1 MEESAKILIE
11 EISSLKTVKSKQL
24 LKLIPQLNISTETG
38 TVSIGFKVGAGRL
51 YIVKDV
57 AYFLDI
63 VSSRGILPFG
73 KNFIYDGNKYEFD
86 ETADM
91 LLSLLNASFG
101 KGFRQTSGEKS
112 IQIKTNIVLPV
123 FKLLSNLKPDIY
135 INEKHY
141 PGMNICNGDIPVVS
155 ELSEKRGILKIIF
168 EDFLNISPIMPD
180 YSVCRYF
187 NELFIVSQNQA
198 KLIASFLK
206 AYKTD
211 GKVYVNINPKLKQRV
226 LTKVMPKL
234 KVASNLIIDEAVKRD
249 VIVGELITKVYL
261 DKTEDGDIKATAYF
275 CYGDAEFNHFAGEK
289 PSIASKVLLRDFN
302 KENEF
307 IITAAKMGFV
317 PKDGNLYIYNDSD
330 IYDFVTGNVNQL
342 KSFGEVYYSKTFD
355 MPILSPT
362 RGDVG
367 ISLAPGNVLNFTINY
382 DGIDVS
388 ELESVFN
395 SIQEKKTY
403 HRLKSGTFV
412 NLEADAL
419 VSGSKLIENLD
430 IKKDGLNNA
439 SADIPLSK
447 AFYLSG
453 ISSDNLSVKK
463 DTYFTDFVSRF
474 ENASF
479 EDYELPEG
487 MEDILRP
494 YQKIGF
500 KWLKLLASFGLGGIL
515 ADEMGLGKTL
525 QAIAFVKSEYEK
537 TKKPSLIVAPTS
549 LLYNWY
555 NEIKK
560 FSPDSSV
567 CIISGDPA
575 ERKALVSEID
585 KYCFVI
591 TSYGILRRDAHLYA
605 NTSLAYCIIDEAQQ
619 IKNPNTINAKSVKS
633 LKAQGFFALTGTP
646 LENNLTELWSIF
658 DFVMPG
664 YLFSR
669 HKFRTMYEIPIV
681 KEESKD
687 SLNELLKHTK
697 PFILRRLKSQVMSEL
712 PQKIE
717 SKIVCEPT
725 QKQKLLY
732 TAYASAAK
740 KEINAL
746 IDNGSITRNH
756 IKILS
761 MITRLRQLCCHPSLF
776 VENYNG
782 GSGKLDVLID
792 LLESSIDSGHRVLIF
807 SQFTSMLSIIAATL
821 NEIGIS
827 FFYLDGHTP
836 SKSRVEMADKFNN
849 GEKSVFLIS
858 LKAGGTGL
866 NLTGADMVIHF
877 DPWWNPAVE
886 NQATD
891 RVHRIGQTKSVQVI
905 KFVAKDTIEE
915 KIHEIQ
921 QIKQNMI
928 DNVLETGETLL
939 SSMTIEEIKSLF
951 E

>member
-1 MEESAKILIE
+1 MEESAKLLIE
-11 EISSLKTVKSKQL
+11 EISSLKTVKSKQI
-24 LKLIPQLNISTETG
+24 LKLVPQLNIFTETG
-38 TVSIGFKVGAGRL
+38 TASIGFKIGAGRL
-51 YIVKDV
+51 YIIKDV
-57 AYFLDI
+57 VQFLDI
-63 VSSRGILPFG
+63 VSSGGVLPFG
-73 KNFIYDGNKYEFD
+73 KNFVYDGNKYEFD
-86 ETADM
+86 GPSEM
-91 LLSLLNASFG
+91 LLSLLIASSG
-101 KGFRQTSGEKS
+101 KGFKEIAGEKK
-112 IQIKTNIVLPV
+112 IQIKTNIIITV
-123 FKLLSNLKPDIY
+123 FKLLSELKTEIS
-135 INEKHY
+135 INEKNY
-141 PGMNICNGDIPVVS
+141 PGMKIRIGDIPVVS
-155 ELSEKRGILKIIF
+155 EISEKRGILKIVY
-168 EDFLNISPIMPD
+168 EDFLNILPILPD
-180 YSVCRYF
+180 FSVCRYF

-206 AYKTD
+206 SYTTD

-249 VIVGELITKVYL
+249 VIIGELKTKVYL
-261 DKTEDGDIKATAYF
+261 DKTEDGDIKATALF
-275 CYGDAEFNHFAGEK
+275 CYGETQFNHFAGEK
-289 PSIASKVLLRDFN
+289 PIMPSKVLLRDYN
-302 KENEF
+302 RENEF
-307 IITAAKMGFV
+307 ILTAAKMGFV

-342 KSFGEVYYSKTFD
+342 QTFGDVYYSKTFD
-355 MPILSPT
+355 MKILSPAH
-362 RGDVG
+362 GNVG
-367 ISLAPGNVLNFTINY
+367 ISLSQGNVLNFTINY

-388 ELESVFN
+388 EIESVFN

-412 NLEADAL
+412 NLEADSL
-419 VSGSKLIENLD
+419 VSGVKLFENLD
-430 IKKDGLNNA
+430 IKKGAFESSL
-439 SADIPLSK
+439 ADVPLSK
-447 AFYLSG
+447 AFYLSN
-453 ISSDNLSVKK
+453 ISSDNLAITK
-463 DTYFTDFVSRF
+463 DTYFTNFVSRF

-479 EDYELPEG
+479 EDYELPKG
-487 MEDILRP
+487 MEDVLRP

-525 QAIAFVKSEYEK
+525 QAIAFVKSEYEN
-537 TKKPSLIVAPTS
+537 TQKPTLIVAPTS

-567 CIISGDPA
+567 CIVSGDPT

-591 TSYGILRRDAHLYA
+591 TSYGLLRRDAHLYSNA
-605 NTSLAYCIIDEAQQ
+605 SLAYCIIDEAQQ
-619 IKNPNTINAKSVKS
+619 IKNPNTINAKTVKS

-681 KEESKD
+681 KEEDKD

-740 KEINAL
+740 KEINTL
-746 IDNGSITRNH
+746 IDSGSIARNH

-782 GSGKLDVLID
+782 GSGKLNVLID

-807 SQFTSMLSIIAATL
+807 SQFTSMLSIIASTL

-827 FFYLDGHTP
+827 YFYLDGHTP
-836 SKSRVEMADKFNN
+836 SKSRVEMADRFNN

-891 RVHRIGQTKSVQVI
+891 RVHRIGQTKSVQVM

-921 QIKQNMI
+921 QVKQNMI

-939 SSMTIEEIKSLF
+939 SSMSIDEIKSLF

>member
-1 MEESAKILIE
+1 MEESAKVLIE
-11 EISSLKTVKSKQL
+11 EISSLKTVKSKQI
-24 LKLIPQLNISTETG
+24 LKLVPQLNIFTETG
-38 TVSIGFKVGAGRL
+38 TVSMGFKVGAGRL

-57 AYFLDI
+57 FQFLDI
-63 VSSRGILPFG
+63 VSSGGVLSFG
-73 KNFIYDGNKYEFD
+73 KNFIYDASKYEF
-86 ETADM
+86 EEVSEI
-91 LLSLLNASFG
+91 LLSLLIASSG
-101 KGFRQTSGEKS
+101 KLFRQTAGQKEIQLKS
-112 IQIKTNIVLPV
+112 NIIIPV
-123 FKLLSNLKPDIY
+123 FKLLSKLKTEVF

-141 PGMNICNGDIPVVS
+141 PGMKICNNDIPVVS
-155 ELSEKRGILKIIF
+155 ELCEKRGILKIVY
-168 EDFLNISPIMPD
+168 EDFLNIVPILSD

-198 KLIASFLK
+198 KLIASFMNS
-206 AYKTD
+206 YKTD

-249 VIVGELITKVYL
+249 VIIGQLQTKVYL
-261 DKTEDGDIKATAYF
+261 DKTEDGDIKAIALF
-275 CYGDAEFNHFAGEK
+275 CYGDTAFNHFAGEK
-289 PSIASKVLLRDFN
+289 PTIPSKVLLRDYN

-307 IITAAKMGFV
+307 ILTAAKMGFV

-330 IYDFVTGNVNQL
+330 IYDFITGRVNQL

-355 MPILSPT
+355 MPILSPS

-367 ISLAPGNVLNFTINY
+367 ISLSQGNVLNFTINY

-395 SIQEKKTY
+395 SIQEKKIY
-403 HRLKSGTFV
+403 HRLKSGAFV

-419 VSGSKLIENLD
+419 VSGAKLVENLD
-430 IKKDGLNNA
+430 IKKDKFENS
-439 SADIPLSK
+439 SADIPLGK
-447 AFYLSG
+447 AFYLSN
-453 ISSDNLSVKK
+453 ISSDNLTINK
-463 DTYFTDFVSRF
+463 DTYFTDFVSKF
-474 ENASF
+474 ENVSF
-479 EDYELPEG
+479 EDYELPQG
-487 MEDILRP
+487 MDDVLRP
-494 YQKIGF
+494 YQKTGF

-537 TKKPSLIVAPTS
+537 IKKPTLIVAPTS

-567 CIISGDPA
+567 CIISGDPT
-575 ERKALVSEID
+575 ERKALVSDID

-619 IKNPNTINAKSVKS
+619 IKNPNTINAKAVKS
-633 LKAQGFFALTGTP
+633 LNANGFFALTGTP

-669 HKFRTMYEIPIV
+669 HKFRTMYEIPII

-717 SKIVCEPT
+717 SKIVCKPT
-725 QKQKLLY
+725 PKQRLLY

-740 KEINAL
+740 KEINTL
-746 IDNGSITRNH
+746 IDNGTVARNH

-776 VENYNG
+776 VENYSG

-807 SQFTSMLSIIAATL
+807 SQFTSMLSIIASTL
-821 NEIGIS
+821 NEIGMS
-827 FFYLDGHTP
+827 YFYLDGHTP
-836 SKSRVEMADKFNN
+836 SKSRVEMADRFNN

-891 RVHRIGQTKSVQVI
+891 RVHRIGQTKSVQVM
-905 KFVAKDTIEE
+905 KFVSKDTIEE

-921 QIKQNMI
+921 QIKQTMI

-939 SSMTIEEIKSLF
+939 SSMTIDEIKSLF

>member
-11 EISSLKTVKSKQL
+11 EISSLKTVKSKQI
-24 LKLIPQLNISTETG
+24 LKLVPQLNIFTETG
-38 TVSIGFKVGAGRL
+38 AISIGFKVGSGRL
-51 YIVKDV
+51 YIVKDIFQ
-57 AYFLDI
+57 FLDA
-63 VSSRGILPFG
+63 VSSGSILPFG
-73 KNFIYDGNKYEFD
+73 KNFIYDADKYEFD
-86 ETADM
+86 ETSEM
-91 LLSLLNASFG
+91 LLSLLIASYG
-101 KGFRQTSGEKS
+101 KGFMKASGEKE
-112 IQIKTNIVLPV
+112 IQLKSGIIIPV
-123 FKLLSNLKPDIY
+123 FKLLSKLKNEIF

-141 PGMNICNGDIPVVS
+141 PGMKISNNDIPVVS
-155 ELSEKRGILKIIF
+155 ELTEKRGILKIVY
-168 EDFLNISPIMPD
+168 EDFLNISPVLPD

-187 NELFIVSQNQA
+187 GDLFIISQNQA
-198 KLIASFLK
+198 KLITSFLN
-206 AYKTD
+206 AYKSE
-211 GKVYVNINPKLKQRV
+211 GKVYVNVNPKLKQRV

-234 KVASNLIIDEAVKRD
+234 KAASTLIIDDAVKRD
-249 VIVGELITKVYL
+249 VIIGELKTKVYL
-261 DKTEDGDIKATAYF
+261 DKTDDGDIKATALF
-275 CYGDAEFNHFAGEK
+275 CYDETEFNHFAGEK
-289 PSIASKVLLRDFN
+289 PSLPSKVLLRDYN

-307 IITAAKMGFV
+307 ILTAAKMGFV
-317 PKDGNLYIYNDSD
+317 PKDGNLYIYNDGD

-342 KSFGEVYYSKTFD
+342 KSFGEVYYTKTFD
-355 MPILSPT
+355 MQILSPS

-367 ISLAPGNVLNFTINY
+367 ISLAQGNVLNFTINY

-403 HRLKSGTFV
+403 HRLKSGAFV
-412 NLEADAL
+412 NLNADAL
-419 VSGSKLIENLD
+419 VSGAKLIENLD
-430 IKKDGLNNA
+430 VKKGGFEN
-439 SADIPLSK
+439 SKADVPLGK
-447 AFYLSG
+447 AFYLSN
-453 ISSDNLSVKK
+453 ISSDTLTINR
-463 DTYFTDFVSRF
+463 DTYFSNFVSRF
-474 ENASF
+474 ESVAY
-479 EDYELPEG
+479 EDYELPQD
-487 MEDILRP
+487 MANVLRP

-525 QAIAFVKSEYEK
+525 QAIAFVKSEYENL
-537 TKKPSLIVAPTS
+537 KKPSLIVAPTS

-567 CIISGDPA
+567 CIISGDPS
-575 ERKALVSEID
+575 ERKALVSDID
-585 KYCFVI
+585 KYIFVI
-591 TSYGILRRDAHLYA
+591 TSYGLLRRDAHLYT
-605 NTSLAYCIIDEAQQ
+605 NKELAYCIIDEAQQ
-619 IKNPNTINAKSVKS
+619 IKNPNTINAKAVKS
-633 LKAQGFFALTGTP
+633 LKAHGFFALTGTP

-669 HKFRTMYEIPIV
+669 HKFRNMYEIPIV
-681 KEESKD
+681 KEEDKD

-717 SKIVCEPT
+717 SKIVCEST

-740 KEINAL
+740 KEIDVL
-746 IDNGSITRNH
+746 IDNGSVARNH

-782 GSGKLDVLID
+782 GSGKLDTLID

-807 SQFTSMLSIIAATL
+807 SQFTSMLSIIANTL

-827 FFYLDGHTP
+827 YFYLDGHTP

-921 QIKQNMI
+921 QIKQTMI

-939 SSMTIEEIKSLF
+939 SSMTIDEIKGLF

>member
-1 MEESAKILIE
+1 TI
-11 EISSLKTVKSKQL
+11 
-24 LKLIPQLNISTETG
+24 
-38 TVSIGFKVGAGRL
+38 
-51 YIVKDV
+51 
-57 AYFLDI
+57 
-63 VSSRGILPFG
+63 
-73 KNFIYDGNKYEFD
+73 NKY
-86 ETADM
+86 T
-91 LLSLLNASFG
+91 
-101 KGFRQTSGEKS
+101 
-112 IQIKTNIVLPV
+112 
-123 FKLLSNLKPDIY
+123 
-135 INEKHY
+135 
-141 PGMNICNGDIPVVS
+141 
-155 ELSEKRGILKIIF
+155 
-168 EDFLNISPIMPD
+168 
-180 YSVCRYF
+180 YF
-187 NELFIVSQNQA
+187 N
-198 KLIASFLK
+198 
-206 AYKTD
+206 
-211 GKVYVNINPKLKQRV
+211 
-226 LTKVMPKL
+226 
-234 KVASNLIIDEAVKRD
+234 
-249 VIVGELITKVYL
+249 
-261 DKTEDGDIKATAYF
+261 
-275 CYGDAEFNHFAGEK
+275 
-289 PSIASKVLLRDFN
+289 
-302 KENEF
+302 
-307 IITAAKMGFV
+307 
-317 PKDGNLYIYNDSD
+317 
-330 IYDFVTGNVNQL
+330 
-342 KSFGEVYYSKTFD
+342 
-355 MPILSPT
+355 
-362 RGDVG
+362 
-367 ISLAPGNVLNFTINY
+367 
-382 DGIDVS
+382 
-388 ELESVFN
+388 
-395 SIQEKKTY
+395 
-403 HRLKSGTFV
+403 
-412 NLEADAL
+412 
-419 VSGSKLIENLD
+419 
-430 IKKDGLNNA
+430 
-439 SADIPLSK
+439 
-447 AFYLSG
+447 
-453 ISSDNLSVKK
+453 
-463 DTYFTDFVSRF
+463 DFVSKF
-474 ENASF
+474 ENVSF
-479 EDYELPEG
+479 EDYEIPKD
-487 MEDILRP
+487 MEHILRP
-494 YQKIGF
+494 YQKTGF

-537 TKKPSLIVAPTS
+537 TKKPTLIVAPTS

-575 ERKALVSEID
+575 ERKALAADID

-591 TSYGILRRDAHLYA
+591 TSYGLLRRDAALYA
-605 NTSLAYCIIDEAQQ
+605 NASLAYCIIDEAQQ
-619 IKNPNTINAKSVKS
+619 IKNPNTINAKAVKS

-681 KEESKD
+681 KEENKN

-740 KEINAL
+740 KEINTL
-746 IDNGSITRNH
+746 IDNGNIARNH

-807 SQFTSMLSIIAATL
+807 SQFTSMLSIIADTL

-827 FFYLDGHTP
+827 YFYLDGHTP
-836 SKSRVEMADKFNN
+836 SKSRVEMADKFNS

-891 RVHRIGQTKSVQVI
+891 RVHRIGQTKSVQVM

-939 SSMTIEEIKSLF
+939 SSMTIDEIKSLF